1 MDNLVAIVGPTGT
14 GKSRLA
20 LELATVFNAEIVGA
34 DSRQIYR
41 YLDIGTA
48 KPTPQE
54 LSLVPHHLVNI
65 AYPDDYFDLARYQ
78 RLALAAINDIQER
91 NRLPLL
97 VGGSG
102 LYVWAVLEGWEIPS
116 VPPDHE
122 FRDGLAR
129 KAAEVGEAEL
139 YRELEQIDPAAAQRI
154 DPRNLRRTI
163 RALEVN
169 RAGALF
175 SRLRQ
180 KKAPSFRTLFIGLTT
195 ERQELYRRLD
205 SRIDDMIAQG
215 WVEETKK
222 LMDMGYDLNLP
233 ALSGIGYRQIARF
246 LKGELTLAAAIQQIK
261 FHTHRFV
268 RHQYNWFRLT
278 DTRIKW
284 FDMQRKI
291 GPEIT
296 GLVADFIGGDKHGE
310 RNLREDEDKE
320 A

>member
-20 LELATVFNAEIVGA
+20 LELAQVFNAEIVGA

-48 KPTPQE
+48 KPTPAE

-65 AYPDDYFDLARYQ
+65 AHPDDDFDLARYQ
-78 RLALAAINDIQER
+78 QLARAAINDIQER

-102 LYVWAVLEGWEIPS
+102 LYVWAVLEDWEIPS

-122 FRDGLAR
+122 FRDSLAR
-129 KAAEVGEAEL
+129 KAAEVGKDEL
-139 YRELEQIDPAAAQRI
+139 YRELEQIDPAAARRI

-169 RAGALF
+169 RAGTLF
-175 SRLRQ
+175 SKPQ
-180 KKAPSFRTLFIGLTT
+180 PSKAPPFRTLIIGLTMD
-195 ERQELYRRLD
+195 RKELYHRLD
-205 SRIDDMIAQG
+205 SRIDQMIEQG

-222 LMDMGYDLNLP
+222 LLDMGYDSNLP
-233 ALSGIGYRQIARF
+233 SLSSIGYRQIVRF
-246 LKGELTLAAAIQQIK
+246 LKGELTLAAAIQQVK
-261 FHTHRFV
+261 FQTHRFV

-284 FDMQRKI
+284 FDMQRET
-291 GPEIT
+291 GAEIAD
-296 GLVADFIGGDKHGE
+296 LV
-310 RNLREDEDKE
+310 
-320 A
+320 

>member
-1 MDNLVAIVGPTGT
+1 MDKLVAIVGPTGT

-20 LELATVFNAEIVGA
+20 LELVPVFNVEIVSA

-48 KPTPQE
+48 KPSPQE

-65 AYPDDYFDLARYQ
+65 AYPDDDFDLAQYQ
-78 RLALAAINDIQER
+78 QLAQAAINDIQER
-91 NRLPLL
+91 KRLPLL

-122 FRDGLAR
+122 FRDSLTK
-129 KAAEVGEAEL
+129 KAAEVGKDEL
-139 YRELEQIDPAAAQRI
+139 YRELEQIDPKAAQRI

-169 RAGALF
+169 RAGTPF

-180 KKAPSFRTLFIGLTT
+180 KKAPPFRSLIIGLTMD
-195 ERQELYRRLD
+195 RQELYRRLD
-205 SRIDDMIAQG
+205 ARIDDMIAQG

-222 LMDMGYDLNLP
+222 LLDMGYDLNLP
-233 ALSGIGYRQIARF
+233 SMSGIGYQQIAGF
-246 LKGELTLAAAIQQIK
+246 LKGELTLAAATQQIK
-261 FHTHRFV
+261 YYTHRFV

-284 FDMQRKI
+284 FDMQGKT
-291 GPEIT
+291 GPEVAS
-296 GLVADFIGGDKHGE
+296 LVADFISSNKHEGVI
-310 RNLREDEDKE
+310 
-320 A
+320 

>member
-1 MDNLVAIVGPTGT
+1 MDSLVAIVGPTGT

-20 LELATVFNAEIVGA
+20 LELARFFNAEIVSA

-54 LSLVPHHLVNI
+54 LSLIPHHLVNI
-65 AYPDDYFDLARYQ
+65 AYPDDDFDLARYQ
-78 RLALAAINDIQER
+78 RLARTAINDIQER

-102 LYVWAVLEGWEIPS
+102 LYVWALLEGWEVPS

-122 FRDGLAR
+122 FRDSLAK
-129 KAAEVGEAEL
+129 KAAEVGEYEL

-169 RAGALF
+169 RTGTLF
-175 SRLRQ
+175 SRLQQ
-180 KKAPSFRTLFIGLTT
+180 KKAPPFRSLVIGLTMD
-195 ERQELYRRLD
+195 RQELYRRLD
-205 SRIDDMIAQG
+205 ARIDDMIAQG
-215 WVEETKK
+215 WVEETEK
-222 LMDMGYDLNLP
+222 LLDMDYDLNRP
-233 ALSGIGYRQIARF
+233 ALSGIGYQQIARF

-261 FHTHRFV
+261 FQTHRFV

-291 GPEIT
+291 GPEVT
-296 GLVADFIGGDKHGE
+296 GLVADFIDGAKHGE
-310 RNLREDEDKE
+310 RNLKE
-320 A
+320 GEGKET